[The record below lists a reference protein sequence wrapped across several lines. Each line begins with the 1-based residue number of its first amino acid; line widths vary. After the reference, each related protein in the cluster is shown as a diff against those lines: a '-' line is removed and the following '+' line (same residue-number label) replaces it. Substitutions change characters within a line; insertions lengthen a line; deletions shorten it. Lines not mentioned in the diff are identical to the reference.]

1 MTQANGGVPVRF
13 GFKTSPQYTTWRE
26 LLAFWRTADEIPF
39 YESGWVFDHF
49 YPIPQPAREFAPSGP
64 CLEGWSVLA
73 ALASATARL
82 RLGMLVTGIH
92 YRNVAVLAKM
102 AVAVDHISAGRLEL
116 GLGAGWNE
124 QESDAYGIF
133 LGSPSQRSDRL
144 EEACAVLTSLLT
156 EDVTN
161 FSGTYFTLT
170 GAMCEPKSVQQPRPP
185 IIIGGSGERRTL
197 RTAARF
203 ADHWN
208 YVGVRPELFPRKRQ
222 VLREHCAALGRDP
235 SEIVLSSHVWLAG
248 STAADLAAMTRTVEY
263 YAGQQLDL
271 AIIYVLPPL
280 DPAVLEL
287 ASAALADFSQA

>member
-1 MTQANGGVPVRF
+1 
-13 GFKTSPQYTTWRE
+13 
-26 LLAFWRTADEIPF
+26 
-39 YESGWVFDHF
+39 
-49 YPIPQPAREFAPSGP
+49 
-64 CLEGWSVLA
+64 
-73 ALASATARL
+73 
-82 RLGMLVTGIH
+82 
-92 YRNVAVLAKM
+92 
-102 AVAVDHISAGRLEL
+102 
-116 GLGAGWNE
+116 
-124 QESDAYGIF
+124 
-133 LGSPSQRSDRL
+133 
-144 EEACAVLTSLLT
+144 
-156 EDVTN
+156 
-161 FSGTYFTLT
+161 LT

-185 IIIGGSGERRTL
+185 IVIGGSGERRTL

-208 YVGVRPELFPRKRQ
+208 YVGVQPELFPRKRQ

-280 DPAVLEL
+280 DPAALEL